1 MRRGRAAVA
10 AGLLLLL
17 AGCSSDDDAST
28 AGNTSVAEPAPT
40 TNAPGTLPAESPCTD
55 EVAVSPR
62 RSDGGHYRQGAP
74 AKDTL
79 LEPGVT
85 GTRLV
90 ISGYVLFPDC
100 RTVPGAVLDV
110 WQADAAGRYDD
121 TGWRLRGVL
130 RSDEAGRYAIE
141 TIVPGGVDG
150 AEPVVHIKASEAV
163 GGRVL
168 TTAVPV
174 DQPVIRFDV
183 VIEVG

>member
-1 MRRGRAAVA
+1 MSRGRAAVA
-10 AGLLLLL
+10 AGLLLV

-28 AGNTSVAEPAPT
+28 SGITSVSEPART
-40 TNAPGTLPAESPCTD
+40 TIAPATLPAESPCTD

-85 GTRLV
+85 GTRLW

-121 TGWRLRGVL
+121 SGWLLRGVL

-174 DQPVIRFDV
+174 DQPDIRFDV

>member
-1 MRRGRAAVA
+1 MSRGRAAVA

-17 AGCSSDDDAST
+17 AGGSSDDDAST
-28 AGNTSVAEPAPT
+28 SSSTSVSDPAPT
-40 TNAPGTLPAESPCTD
+40 TYPPSTLPAESPCTD

-141 TIVPGGVDG
+141 TIVPGGVEG

>member
-1 MRRGRAAVA
+1 M
-10 AGLLLLL
+10 
-17 AGCSSDDDAST
+17 
-28 AGNTSVAEPAPT
+28 
-40 TNAPGTLPAESPCTD
+40 
-55 EVAVSPR
+55 SPR
-62 RSDGGHYRQGAP
+62 RSDGGHYRSGAP
-74 AKDTL
+74 AKETL
-79 LEPGVT
+79 LEPGVS
-85 GTRLV
+85 GARLV

-100 RTVPGAVLDV
+100 RPVPGAVVDV
-110 WQADAAGRYDD
+110 WQADADGRYDD

-150 AEPVVHIKASEAV
+150 EEPVVHIKASEAV

-174 DQPVIRFDV
+174 EQPMIRFDV

>member
-1 MRRGRAAVA
+1 MGCGRVAVL
-10 AGLLLLL
+10 AGLVIL
-17 AGCSSDDDAST
+17 AGCSSDDAST
-28 AGNTSVAEPAPT
+28 SGGTSVAEPTPT
-40 TNAPGTLPAESPCTD
+40 TSAPATLPAEAPCTD
-55 EVAVSPR
+55 EIAVSPR
-62 RSDGGHYRQGAP
+62 RSDGGHYRPGAP
-74 AKDTL
+74 AKNTL
-79 LEPGVT
+79 LEPGVN
-85 GTRLV
+85 GAPLV

-100 RTVPGAVLDV
+100 RPVPGAVLDV
-110 WQADAAGRYDD
+110 WQADADGRYDE

-130 RSDEAGRYAIE
+130 RSDEAGRYTIE

-174 DQPVIRFDV
+174 GQPVIRFDV

>member
-1 MRRGRAAVA
+1 MSRGRGAVIA
-10 AGLLLLL
+10 VLLVL
-17 AGCSSDDDAST
+17 AGCSSENDAST
-28 AGNTSVAEPAPT
+28 AGTSSVAEPAPT
-40 TNAPGTLPAESPCTD
+40 TNPLITLPAASPCTD
-55 EVAVSPR
+55 EIAVSPR
-62 RSDGGHYRQGAP
+62 RSDGGHYRPGAP

-110 WQADAAGRYDD
+110 WQADAQGRFDD

-141 TIVPGGVDG
+141 TIVPGRVDG

>member
-1 MRRGRAAVA
+1 MSRGRAAIA

-28 AGNTSVAEPAPT
+28 SGSTSVSDPAQT
-40 TNAPGTLPAESPCTD
+40 TNPPSTLPPESPCTD

-141 TIVPGGVDG
+141 TIVPGDVDG

>member
-1 MRRGRAAVA
+1 MSRGRGAIVA
-10 AGLLLLL
+10 GMLIL

-28 AGNTSVAEPAPT
+28 SASDTDAEPTPT
-40 TNAPGTLPAESPCTD
+40 TNLLATLPPASPCSD
-55 EVAVSPR
+55 EIAVSPR
-62 RSDGGHYRQGAP
+62 RSDGGHYRPGAP

-110 WQADAAGRYDD
+110 WQADAQGRFDD

-130 RSDEAGRYAIE
+130 RSDDAGRYVIE
-141 TIVPGGVDG
+141 TIVPGRVDG